1 MDYRNILATGFLLLC
16 GAVFVQSLKSANAFP
31 QGPNVSM
38 GSNPI
43 ESWSGQIGSDG
54 WYTLDTFQDD
64 FIITDFSIS
73 GQSYCNFQLH
83 NSQSSTANSAIA
95 SGYFYQSSGQGQS
108 SYSHRFAS
116 GMKIPAGTTVY
127 MYVNRHSS
135 YCHYNISGYYT
146 H

>member
-43 ESWSGQIGSDG
+43 ENFYGIANSTPINLDPTRDFVVTTLISDVGSCDP
-54 WYTLDTFQDD
+54 TLNGTK
-64 FIITDFSIS
+64 IWNLA
-73 GQSYCNFQLH
+73 G
-83 NSQSSTANSAIA
+83 SSTDKNPF
-95 SGYFYQSSGQGQS
+95 FYNINKFATSSFVQGNAK
-108 SYSHRFAS
+108 FL
-116 GMKIPAGTTVY
+116 IPAGQPLILDSCY
-127 MYVNRHSS
+127 RF
-135 YCHYNISGYYT
+135 ILSGYYT